1 MSKDKSMAWVEYT
14 RLDAEAVKAK
24 ERVVIEF
31 GLSINVNGQPLT
43 TAMITPMM
51 DKEFVVGHLFSR
63 GVIESVK
70 DIASLAIKG
79 DEAEVTLS
87 GEVEA
92 KRSSKIQSDFEVSRA
107 DIVKGVGA
115 ILKSEIYAETGGIHS
130 AGLFGRGAVPICIT
144 EDIGRHNALD
154 KVIGYALLNK
164 VDLNRTFAT
173 STGRMASDMVAKICR
188 AGIPIVAT
196 KTAVT
201 KLGVEIG
208 EKCGL
213 TIAGFVRGGEMNIY
227 THPQRIA

>member
-43 TAMITPMM
+43 SAMITPIM

-130 AGLFGRGAVPICIT
+130 AGLFKKGAAPICIT

-164 VDLNRTFAT
+164 VDLGQTFAA

-196 KTAVT
+196 KTAAT
-201 KLGVEIG
+201 KLGLEIG

-213 TIAGFVRGGEMNIY
+213 TIAGFVRDGKMNVY
-227 THPQRIA
+227 TQPQRIV